1 MKLVVII
8 LIFLDKYYMS
18 SQSPT
23 QAQAIEI
30 GANII
35 PLYNYAMQNHLR
47 YVQSSSQPVPP
58 QSQIV
63 YAPQPYIYSNPVY
76 SPTPSAQPPPPTS
89 NPPPPPTSS
98 TGTSTGTST
107 SPPPPGNGKTEID
120 VYVYFD
126 KGYVLITIVFLIA
139 LLISPGEY
147 ALYIF
152 IIYVAVMIVLYLYK
166 NGFKFPISISK
177 LEDKVKEIGTSGTGT
192 STGSSNVSRSE
203 VFNVANDT
211 FTYQDAQAVCQ
222 AYGARLATYKEIE
235 DAYKNGADWCNYGW
249 SDGQNAFFPTQM
261 STYNQLQKTPGH
273 EHDCGRPG
281 INGGYVN
288 NANFRF
294 GANCYGKKPAIT
306 PADQQL
312 MNATTPYPKNPQD
325 IQLEKEVNYWKNN
338 MNQLLVSSFNRNSWD
353 EPFVRV

>member
-35 PLYNYAMQNHLR
+35 PLYNYAMQNNLR

-222 AYGARLATYKEIE
+222 AYGARLATYQEIE

-281 INGGYVN
+281 INGGYI
-288 NANFRF
+288 ANPKVRY
-294 GANCYGKKPAIT
+294 GVNCYGYKPDIT
-306 PADQQL
+306 PAE
-312 MNATTPYPKNPQD
+312 
-325 IQLEKEVNYWKNN
+325 QLEMNNLLEVPMTKDEKNFEKKIE
-338 MNQLLVSSFNRNSWD
+338 MYRTKLPQIMVSPFNNSSWSQI
-353 EPFVRV
+353 